1 MKKQWIFRGVTA
13 ALAAFFLGGTLAVG
27 ASSGW
32 YGLEELASSGK
43 GEDQWPYQYTST
55 WDPALSEVDGLNIQW
70 GGGPVK
76 VTPTDSPLVTVTE
89 YASTPLEEEQQLS
102 LSSSRGVLEITW
114 DDGLLPL
121 GGFSGPEKR
130 LEIQVPRDILS
141 QLEELS
147 CWSLT
152 GDVTLGPLAAEKV
165 EVTTSLGDVSL
176 SGVQGKSVRLT
187 AVSGDVLL
195 AGGTAEELFV
205 QTDSGA
211 MGINSMEAKKCHLK
225 SVTGSVFYGE
235 SRAEEFTVETVTGPV
250 LTRLENCPETAD
262 LRSVSGD
269 ITLGLRENNGFDAAY
284 SSVSGHF
291 SSEFAGSHSK
301 GTLRYG
307 KGGGKLSMTTTW
319 GDIKL
324 SRVTGAYAQTVS

>member
-76 VTPTDSPLVTVTE
+76 VIPTDSPLVTVTE

-102 LSSSRGVLEITW
+102 LSSSRGILEIAW
-114 DDGLLPL
+114 DGGLLPL

-211 MGINSMEAKKCHLK
+211 MGNQFH
-225 SVTGSVFYGE
+225 GGE
-235 SRAEEFTVETVTGPV
+235 KVPFEKRHWFGV
-250 LTRLENCPETAD
+250 LWGEQGRRVHGGDRYRPGAD
-262 LRSVSGD
+262 PSGELSGD
-269 ITLGLRENNGFDAAY
+269 CGPALCLRGHHLG
-284 SSVSGHF
+284 
-291 SSEFAGSHSK
+291 FAGEQ
-301 GTLRYG
+301 RF
-307 KGGGKLSMTTTW
+307 
-319 GDIKL
+319 
-324 SRVTGAYAQTVS
+324 